1 MQNRSQKGAGTK
13 MHKCL
18 VEMGLGTAMVN
29 EIKYAENDILCV
41 LVHQSTSWGIYHFYI
56 SL

>member
-1 MQNRSQKGAGTK
+1 

-18 VEMGLGTAMVN
+18 VEIGLSTAMVN

-56 SL
+56 LL